1 MISFVPARRRVLLSV
16 GAAFAVVVTAG
27 ALPAGASAR
36 PAPSVHTAA
45 QASAA
50 GALLQRSSTADTSWY
65 VDEATHQVV
74 VSVYDN
80 TPAASISSIDAA
92 ASASSGAVR
101 VERVRGFL
109 RRYISGGDAI
119 FGGSYRCSLGFN
131 VRDNA
136 GSYFFLT
143 AGHCGEVASTW
154 YANSSHTTR
163 LGSNVGYSFPGN
175 DYALVRYT
183 TSTTPTPSGSVGSQD
198 ITAAANPPVNQVV
211 YRKGSTTG
219 IHSGRVTALNQ
230 TVNYGGGDIVSGL
243 IRTTV
248 CAEPGD
254 SGGPL
259 YAGTV
264 AYGLTSGGSGNCSSG
279 GTTFFQPVVE
289 ALNAYGVNVY

>member
-1 MISFVPARRRVLLSV
+1 MISFVPARRRVRLSV